1 MGFSCGIIGLPNSGK
16 STIFNALTAL
26 CVAAQPY
33 PFCTIEPNVGIV
45 PVPDARLANLAHL
58 VKPEKVTPTSIEF
71 VDIAGLIKDAHKG
84 EGLGNKFL
92 GHIRAVDAIAHV
104 VRCFKAE
111 NIPHVYAGI
120 DPARDA
126 DVVETE
132 IVISD
137 LEIVKERLGKLERL
151 AKVSKEKH
159 GEEQRVL
166 LKIKETLSREEFLN
180 SDSFTVEEEE
190 LVRSFGLITSKP
202 LFYVANIDER
212 DVGSPE
218 PGCFQGLVDFRRL
231 TPGNPPSEHGEREG
245 EAPAA
250 LPREGA
256 TRAPVMAWRGRPVV
270 PICGR
275 LEEELASLPPEEIG
289 PFMELYDMKE
299 RGIESVVT
307 AGYAILDLIT
317 FYTLVGTE
325 LRAWTIPKHT
335 TAYAAAGKIHSDMQR
350 GFIKAEVI
358 SYETFVQCG
367 SEHAARE
374 KGLVTIEGKEYIVKD
389 GDVLHIRFNV

>member
-45 PVPDARLANLAHL
+45 PVPDVRLANLARL

-84 EGLGNKFL
+84 EGLGNRFL

-104 VRCFKAE
+104 VRCFEAE

-137 LEIVKERLGKLERL
+137 LEIVEERLGKLERL
-151 AKVSKEKH
+151 AKISKEKH
-159 GEEQRVL
+159 GEEQLVL
-166 LKIKETLSREEFLN
+166 LKLREALSRG
-180 SDSFTVEEEE
+180 E
-190 LVRSFGLITSKP
+190 LLGNAGFSHEDQELIRSFGLITTKP
-202 LFYVANIDER
+202 LFYVANIDEKNLAA
-212 DVGSPE
+212 PE
-218 PGCFQGLVDFRRL
+218 PACFEGLINR
-231 TPGNPPSEHGEREG
+231 
-245 EAPAA
+245 
-250 LPREGA
+250 
-256 TRAPVMAWRGRPVV
+256 RGRPVV

-275 LEEELASLPPEEIG
+275 LEEELASLPPGEIG
-289 PFMELYDMKE
+289 PFMELYGMKE
-299 RGIESVVT
+299 RAIETVVAT
-307 AGYAILDLIT
+307 GYAILDLIT
-317 FYTLVGTE
+317 FYTVVGTE
-325 LRAWTIPKHT
+325 LRAWTIPRHT
-335 TAYAAAGKIHSDMQR
+335 TAYGAAGKIHTDMQK

-358 SYETFVQCG
+358 SYETFVRCG

-374 KGLVTIEGKEYIVKD
+374 KGLVGIEGREYVVKD
-389 GDVLHIRFNV
+389 GDILHIRFNV